1 MEVKHIK
8 DEQFE
13 ELISQG
19 EEIVTVIDFWAPWCG
34 PCVQF
39 GEVFAKVAGEETNTN
54 ISYAKINIEDEKG
67 LAEEFE
73 LRSIPHLM
81 IFRGNIAVYSDSGA
95 MTAQALREL
104 IDQAAQLDIN
114 EIKNNLETE

>member
-1 MEVKHIK
+1 MEIQNIN
-8 DEQFE
+8 EIQFE
-13 ELISQG
+13 ELISSG
-19 EEIVTVIDFWAPWCG
+19 EEMVTVIDFWAPWCG

-39 GEVFAKVAGEETNTN
+39 GEIFTKIATEEQNPKIRFAKVNVEE
-54 ISYAKINIEDEKG
+54 EKS

-81 IFRGNIAVYSDSGA
+81 IFRGNIAIYSDSGA
-95 MTAQALREL
+95 MTAQSLREL
-104 IDQAAQLDIN
+104 IAQASSLDIN